1 MKLLFHLAFGCR
13 RRWGLVS
20 LAAVAMV
27 LSCAASQLEMLSLSL
42 LTPKGIDAFDLFSGE
57 KSRDR
62 LDRAQLEKSWN
73 QLDTEGRGWITRR
86 QAAANIL
93 IKEQK
98 IGEQPL
104 TRLRQLLDLDGHL
117 SRLIALLVSI
127 GIFKAICGFF
137 QSYLTGQLYV
147 QISKELCQRYFD
159 HVQSM
164 PLSFHRAQSVGQF
177 VSRISQDA
185 ASAATAVNSL
195 LLNYWQTP
203 VLVVSSLVYLYWLSP
218 GLFLLVFIELPAL
231 AAFIFLFTRRIR
243 HMSHQI
249 LQQREDG
256 TGVLAEF
263 LGGIQTIKLFAREE
277 FASRR
282 FEKVNDQLALLETK
296 GLRYN
301 LLLRPL
307 VHFVCTIFFL
317 GVILWGTRI
326 AQIPLSDLL
335 TYCGLLY
342 LIYEQIKKIA
352 EENAAIQRG
361 AAAADRLFEVLNVQ
375 PALRDAPGA
384 LEMAPFSSA
393 ISFRQVTF
401 RYVKDQLPAVRNLS
415 LSVAKGQFVAI
426 VGETGAGKSTLVQ
439 LLARLYDVDL
449 GSVEIDGLDIRSLS
463 QRSLRA
469 QMAFVPQHP
478 FLFIDTIAA
487 NIAFGL
493 AVDMTCIED
502 ASRRAGA
509 DEFIQQLPQKY
520 LTRLAEG
527 GKNLSGGQQQRLAI
541 ARALVKKAPIL
552 ILDEATSALDA
563 VTEYHI
569 RQTLKQLR
577 GEITILVIAHRLTTI
592 EDADEILYLS
602 RGELLARGN
611 HQQLLSSCPPFQ
623 QMWRA
628 MTLERC

>member
-1 MKLLFHLAFGCR
+1 MKCLFHLAFGMR
-13 RRWGLVS
+13 RRWGLIA

-27 LSCAASQLEMLSLSL
+27 LSCAASQLEMVSLSL
-42 LTPKGIDAFDLFSGE
+42 LTPKSIDVFELFSSA
-57 KSRDR
+57 KSSDR
-62 LDRAQLEKSWN
+62 LERAHVEETWN
-73 QLDTEGRGWITRR
+73 QIDTENRGWISRR
-86 QAAANIL
+86 QAAATLFN
-93 IKEQK
+93 KEK
-98 IGEQPL
+98 KEGLQPL
-104 TRLRQLLDLDGHL
+104 SRLRQFLDLDEHFN
-117 SRLIALLVSI
+117 RLIALFISI
-127 GIFKAICGFF
+127 GIFKALCGFF
-137 QSYLTGQLYV
+137 QSYFTGQIYV

-164 PLSFHRAQSVGQF
+164 PLSFHRARSVGQF

-185 ASAATAVNSL
+185 ASAAGAVNSL

-203 VLVVSSLVYLYWLSP
+203 ILVVSSLIYLYWLSP

-243 HMSHQI
+243 HLSHQI
-249 LQQREDG
+249 LKQREDG

-282 FEKVNDQLALLETK
+282 FEQVNDKLAQLETK

-317 GVILWGTRI
+317 GVVLWGIRI

-352 EENAAIQRG
+352 DENAAIQRG
-361 AAAADRLFEVLNVQ
+361 AAAADRLFEVLNVE
-375 PALRDAPGA
+375 PRLRDASGA
-384 LEMAPFSSA
+384 TDMKPFSNA
-393 ISFRQVTF
+393 ICFRQVEF
-401 RYVKDQLPAVRNLS
+401 RYVKEGPPAVRDLNLRI
-415 LSVAKGQFVAI
+415 AKGQFAAI
-426 VGETGAGKSTLVQ
+426 VGETGAGKSTLVH
-439 LLARLYDVDL
+439 LLARLWDVDK
-449 GSVEIDGLDIRSLS
+449 GSIEIDGIDICALS
-463 QRSLRA
+463 QKSLRA

-493 AVDMTCIED
+493 SIDQSCIED

-509 DEFIQQLPQKY
+509 HEFIQQLGGYQ
-520 LTRLAEG
+520 TRLSEG

-552 ILDEATSALDA
+552 ILDEATSALDS
-563 VTEYHI
+563 VTEHHI
-569 RQTLKQLR
+569 RQTLKDLR
-577 GEITILVIAHRLTTI
+577 GKVTILVIAHRLTTI
-592 EDADEILYLS
+592 EDADEIFYLHQ
-602 RGELLARGN
+602 GGLLARGN
-611 HQQLLSSCPPFQ
+611 HQQLLASCPQFQ
-623 QMWRA
+623 QMWQA
-628 MTLERC
+628 MALAER